1 MLTGIVIIHV
11 NWNKYNESLV
21 KRGEV
26 LLDFDVIDNWP
37 TELEKMNQGKEGRKF
52 VYPDSF
58 IKLLGYMRA
67 YFHLPSYRQTE
78 GVVVREHASNTLP
91 SIPDYSNIN
100 RRINRLDIKIDDDA
114 NKSSLHDDHF
124 VIVIDST
131 GIKVSNRGEWIRH
144 KWNVKRGYLKIHL
157 AVDIKKKRIL
167 SLHVTSE
174 QVHDGKILPELIDDI
189 ITIKQNKIVNT
200 VIADGSY
207 DSNKNFQILSFK
219 GIKPAIKIRKNSR
232 CRKVNHYLRNKMV
245 KMQKNNLQNWKVS
258 VNYGK
263 RWIAETVFSCIK
275 RIFGE
280 YVTAIRFENMIK
292 ELILRASLYNWF
304 QSIAII

>member
-1 MLTGIVIIHV
+1 M
-11 NWNKYNESLV
+11 
-21 KRGEV
+21 
-26 LLDFDVIDNWP
+26 
-37 TELEKMNQGKEGRKF
+37 
-52 VYPDSF
+52 
-58 IKLLGYMRA
+58 
-67 YFHLPSYRQTE
+67 
-78 GVVVREHASNTLP
+78 
-91 SIPDYSNIN
+91 
-100 RRINRLDIKIDDDA
+100 

-124 VIVIDST
+124 VIAIDST

-157 AVDIKKKRIL
+157 AVDIRKKRIL

-174 QVHDGKILPELIDDI
+174 QVHDGRILSELIDD

-245 KMQKNNLQNWKVS
+245 KTQKNNLQNWKVS

-304 QSIAII
+304 QSIAIT